1 MNTFWVYVAK
11 PGYSF
16 MTIEMSQEG
25 VGGVGG
31 VGEEFGL
38 ILKKTPR
45 SRKGKTITIL
55 VPPSKIYGYKLCI
68 RTLYQPNFVLREKL
82 PRMEKNSKQ
91 N

>member
-25 VGGVGG
+25 
-31 VGEEFGL
+31 GEEFEL
-38 ILKKTPR
+38 ILKKTSR
-45 SRKGKTITIL
+45 SRKGKIITIL

-68 RTLYQPNFVLREKL
+68 GKTFR
-82 PRMEKNSKQ
+82 
-91 N
+91 